1 MLRTNLST
9 RPFYNVRAVRAALG
23 LCALVVAAFT
33 LFNVVQLVSLSA
45 RQRTLSADAVRAENE
60 AARLRTQAAAFRARI
75 DPRELASVSA
85 DAKEANAIIDRRA
98 FSWTTLF
105 SQFEQ
110 ALPPDVRITAVQPR
124 REQNGTFAV
133 NIGIQARRVEDVEAF
148 IEALEARTPF
158 KQVLATEE
166 QTADNG
172 LIEAI
177 IDGKYFVERPGATA
191 APAPASGPDATASA
205 TGKRAS
211 R

>member
-1 MLRTNLST
+1 
-9 RPFYNVRAVRAALG
+9 
-23 LCALVVAAFT
+23 
-33 LFNVVQLVSLSA
+33 
-45 RQRTLSADAVRAENE
+45 
-60 AARLRTQAAAFRARI
+60 
-75 DPRELASVSA
+75 
-85 DAKEANAIIDRRA
+85 
-98 FSWTTLF
+98 
-105 SQFEQ
+105 
-110 ALPPDVRITAVQPR
+110 
-124 REQNGTFAV
+124 V
-133 NIGIQARRVEDVEAF
+133 NIGVQARRVEDVEAF